1 MTKAEQIIHAI
12 SVAQTVETILEH
24 VACLSAH
31 YYDFDIDQDEYAQ
44 IIAYAASRLVFDCPV
59 DLTPYSEGDQC

>member
-24 VACLSAH
+24 VACMSVH
-31 YYDFDIDQDEYAQ
+31 IDQDEYVQ
-44 IIAYAASRLVFDCPV
+44 IITYAASRLVFDCSV
-59 DLTPYSEGDQC
+59 DLTPYSEGDQ

>member
-12 SVAQTVETILEH
+12 SVAQTVETILEEI
-24 VACLSAH
+24 ST
-31 YYDFDIDQDEYAQ
+31 IDGCFTDEISNAERHQ
-44 IIAYAASRLVFDCPV
+44 IITYAASRLVFDCSV